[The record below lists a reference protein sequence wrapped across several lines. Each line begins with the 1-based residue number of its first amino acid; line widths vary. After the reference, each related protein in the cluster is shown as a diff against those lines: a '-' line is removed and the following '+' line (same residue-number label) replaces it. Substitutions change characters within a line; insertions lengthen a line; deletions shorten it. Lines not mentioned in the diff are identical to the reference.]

1 MDVEVIE
8 AGACIS
14 MSSRGFQALQARL
27 NRLRQQEAAEH
38 QAAAD
43 SQMPQAKSRRRLPS
57 RLPSPVAREV
67 TTPWP
72 KRSCARRAAGRS
84 RYK

>member
-1 MDVEVIE
+1 MLQRLKQGRASVYQAVD
-8 AGACIS
+8 
-14 MSSRGFQALQARL
+14 QALL

-38 QAAAD
+38 QAVAD

-72 KRSCARRAAGRS
+72 KRSCARRAGGERS
-84 RYK
+84 TWVRTT